1 MEQCIVIQTISGGS
15 YTTFYIIQTLT
26 ISGTLPG
33 DQAAYCILASFIG
46 DDNLF
51 TDLFIGKK

>member
-1 MEQCIVIQTISGGS
+1 MEQHTYSQPKYFRQ
-15 YTTFYIIQTLT
+15 YTTFYIVQTLT
-26 ISGTLPG
+26 ISSTLPG